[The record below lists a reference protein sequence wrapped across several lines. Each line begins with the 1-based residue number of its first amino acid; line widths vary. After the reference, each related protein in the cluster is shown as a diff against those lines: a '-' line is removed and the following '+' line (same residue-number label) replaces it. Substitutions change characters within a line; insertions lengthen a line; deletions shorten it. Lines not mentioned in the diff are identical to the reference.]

1 MEKLRAW
8 VINLDRA
15 PERLARVSGQLA
27 ALGLPFERLP
37 AVDARQFTPE
47 QAALLDASA
56 YRRKHGK
63 EPVPGELGCYLS
75 HLQAMRRFLASDADF
90 GLIFE
95 DDVLLHDSLPSVLRG
110 LMQQPARWDMAKLS
124 GVHSGTPVHLCE
136 VAPGHHLAVMLT
148 RCTGASAYLVNRRA
162 AQAYTGRMLPMQ
174 LPFDIVYDLGWQ
186 FGLKVRLVTPTPCTH
201 DDQIESNIAA
211 PRAAKRNFHWTRR
224 LSTYG
229 YRLRIE
235 TRRLLYGLAE
245 LLRDKFSR

>member
-1 MEKLRAW
+1 
-8 VINLDRA
+8 
-15 PERLARVSGQLA
+15 
-27 ALGLPFERLP
+27 LGLPFERLP
-37 AVDARQFTPE
+37 AVDARRFTPE

-56 YRRKHGK
+56 YRYKHGK

-75 HLQAMRRFLASDADF
+75 HVQAMRQFLASDADF

-95 DDVLLHDSLPSVLRG
+95 DDALVHGSLPAVLHG
-110 LMQQPARWDMAKLS
+110 LMRQPGRWDMAKLS
-124 GVHSGTPVHLCE
+124 AVHSGTPVRLCE

-162 AQAYTGRMLPMQ
+162 AQAYTKRMLPMQ

-201 DDQIESNIAA
+201 DDQIASNIAA
-211 PRAAKRNFHWTRR
+211 PRAAMRNFHWTKRM
-224 LSTYG
+224 STYG

-235 TRRLLYGLAE
+235 ARRLLYGVTQ
-245 LLRDKFSR
+245 LLRDKLSR